1 MEVKEEKKV
10 KTKVEAEEKLPIMIP
25 KSKEHK
31 EPVWVCINGNG
42 TLIERGKQV
51 MVTKPVYEVLQNK
64 FKMEELAL
72 ERQEEL
78 QNIANDKKAF
88 S

>member
-1 MEVKEEKKV
+1 MAVKEDKKIES
-10 KTKVEAEEKLPIMIP
+10 KEERIPITIP

-78 QNIANDKKAF
+78 QNFANEKKAF